1 MMPRDACKEGAP
13 EWAIAS
19 AGVAAMK
26 VLIFSIFISKKFL
39 NWAGS
44 RDVMLEW
51 HCSKLPFW
59 TPKNLF

>member
-1 MMPRDACKEGAP
+1 MPRDACKEGAP

-26 VLIFSIFISKKFL
+26 VLIFSTFISKKII

-44 RDVMLEW
+44 LGQGRAIFQVG
-51 HCSKLPFW
+51 CASC
-59 TPKNLF
+59 

>member
-1 MMPRDACKEGAP
+1 MMLRDACKEGAP

-26 VLIFSIFISKKFL
+26 VLIFSSVISKEII

-44 RDVMLEW
+44 LDVML
-51 HCSKLPFW
+51 
-59 TPKNLF
+59 